1 MPHVHKLEQRMSA
14 EVVAAL
20 VSDYK
25 SGMTSTGLR
34 AKYELGKGS
43 VQRLLREAKVRRRRH
58 SLTNVEIVGLV
69 QRYEAGLT
77 IREIAGDKG
86 LPKTT
91 VQNALKRSGL
101 RRRPAARRDG
111 ISQRKQ

>member
-1 MPHVHKLEQRMSA
+1 MKILAEAPKAARPAPRTMPHVHKLEQRMSA
-14 EVVAAL
+14 EVVTAL

-25 SGMTSTGLR
+25 SGMTSTELR

-69 QRYEAGLT
+69 QPDGM
-77 IREIAGDKG
+77 GSH
-86 LPKTT
+86 
-91 VQNALKRSGL
+91 NASNE
-101 RRRPAARRDG
+101 PAVT
-111 ISQRKQ
+111 